1 MWAVQLWGVVSGPG
15 RYSYG
20 KDWWESEE
28 KQWLSTINSYQKSSM
43 NSFFIAVELSV
54 WPVCLASFLSKLW
67 KFCWKLML
75 LLLLFFFFSF
85 FPFPPILSSSA
96 HGCWQG
102 RGFRWEQGSV
112 QGNCSQSHLPWWGSV
127 FVSCS
132 ASVVTAGWCILIQ
145 PLRTARASPWFWR
158 HTPSQSMVLMTKRC
172 GWVRVLIS

>member
-75 LLLLFFFFSF
+75 LLLLFFFFPSF
-85 FPFPPILSSSA
+85 LFPPYFLVLHMDA
-96 HGCWQG
+96 G
-102 RGFRWEQGSV
+102 REQGSGESREV
-112 QGNCSQSHLPWWGSV
+112 CR
-127 FVSCS
+127 
-132 ASVVTAGWCILIQ
+132 VTAH
-145 PLRTARASPWFWR
+145 RATFPGEGACSCPALPPWSQLVGAYWSSPSGLQGLHLGFGGTRHCSLWF
-158 HTPSQSMVLMTKRC
+158 
-172 GWVRVLIS
+172 